1 MKFRMSPNAMVNST
15 TIQSVEI
22 LSVTGQPVRLPTLD
36 VVAMAVIRVLVV
48 DDDPLVRAGSR

>member
-1 MKFRMSPNAMVNST
+1 MKFRMSANAMVNST

-22 LSVTGQPVRLPTLD
+22 LSVTGQPVRLPALD
-36 VVAMAVIRVLVV
+36 VVAMAMIRVLVV